1 MSNKREDPAPSA
13 PELLP
18 LASNIVSA
26 YVSNNAV
33 PGMALPE
40 LIRQVHHALLA
51 LRTGERAEASPKM
64 PAVPVRKSVTPDYLV
79 CLEDGKKLKMLK
91 RHLRSVYGMT
101 PQDYRRKW
109 DLPSDYPMVAPNYA
123 AQRADFAR
131 AIGLGRSP
139 GRAKKRRAK

>member
-1 MSNKREDPAPSA
+1 MSNKREDPTPAAS
-13 PELLP
+13 ELLP

-26 YVSNNAV
+26 YVSYNAV
-33 PGMALPE
+33 PGAALAD
-40 LIRQVHHALLA
+40 LIRLVHHALLNLKAGA
-51 LRTGERAEASPKM
+51 LAEATPKV
-64 PAVPVRKSVTPDYLV
+64 PAVPIKKSVTPDYLV

-109 DLPSDYPMVAPNYA
+109 DLPSDYPMVAPNYS

-131 AIGLGRSP
+131 AIGLGHSG
-139 GRAKKRRAK
+139 GRPKKRRSK